1 MQQERDNLSQ
11 QNVEEI
17 IGTVVRLENAYEGKD
32 KTGRG
37 SGFFIEPDKIVTN
50 VHVLIDGELVGV
62 KCQKT
67 GTAYTVEGI
76 IAFDDIND
84 LAVLKIVEKA
94 TPFPLGDSRRV
105 RIGDRVCLIGCRE
118 GKVNRVEGT
127 VDSIRNSG
135 KHHWIEF
142 NIPSGRG
149 YSGSPVLNAKG
160 EVVSV
165 VQSSE
170 AYSKQDTPT
179 KYRTISSNVLKLPL
193 EHTGEVESLE
203 TWQNRDRIRA
213 YVKYNDGYL
222 SSQHGDIKEAIAL
235 YDAAIKLNPD
245 VADAYNGRAV
255 AKKSLAKLDEAL
267 PDSLAALK
275 LNRER
280 FSFSRFGIF
289 LSWKWRV
296 IKLSVACRL
305 QRFIRSIFGED
316 KWLNIQV
323 QVRLRV
329 AKTRI
334 TQGKTSEALNI
345 YQAVIDDF
353 TEVIIQGPIEA
364 KQKNL
369 SAARRL
375 YQEAIGDLT
384 EVINQKQKPV
394 RSYYNR
400 GRSKYIFG
408 EFENQLQNLD
418 TAQKLYQS
426 AISDYTE
433 AINLKIGGL
442 YTYNH
447 RGQTKYQLA
456 KVETKQGNTTASQNL
471 YQEIVADNDKA
482 LGLEGKC
489 VACRTAI
496 HHIRGVA
503 KAALDD
509 HEGAIEDF
517 NESIRLNPNKALYY
531 NERGKAKEALG
542 RHEAA
547 EADFTKAKEL
557 DPDLKIS
564 QTNK

>member
-1 MQQERDNLSQ
+1 MEKERDNLSQ
-11 QNVEEI
+11 QNAEEI
-17 IGTVVRLENAYEGKD
+17 VGTTVLIEKEYEGD
-32 KTGRG
+32 NSNALG
-37 SGFFIEPDKIVTN
+37 SGFFIASDKIVTN
-50 VHVLIDGELVGV
+50 VHVLAGKATVTA
-62 KCQKT
+62 KCIET
-67 GTAYTVEGI
+67 ETAYTVEGI

-94 TPFPLGDSRRV
+94 APFPLGDSRRV
-105 RIGDRVCLIGCRE
+105 RKGNQVCLIGCPK
-118 GKVNRVEGT
+118 GKVNHVEGT

-267 PDSLAALK
+267 PDSLAALR
-275 LNRER
+275 LNQER

-289 LSWKWRV
+289 LSWKWNVVRFSF
-296 IKLSVACRL
+296 ICRFQKL
-305 QRFIRSIFGED
+305 IRNILGEGTWFD
-316 KWLNIQV
+316 IQV

-329 AKTRI
+329 AKIRI

-345 YQAVIDDF
+345 YQTIIDDF
-353 TEVIIQGPIEA
+353 TEAINQKPIEA

-408 EFENQLQNLD
+408 EFENQQGNFKR
-418 TAQKLYQS
+418 AQKLFQG
-426 AISDYTE
+426 AINDYTE

-442 YTYNH
+442 YTHNH
-447 RGQTKYQLA
+447 RGHTKNLLA
-456 KVETKQGNTTASQNL
+456 KLETKHGNTEAAQDL
-471 YQEIVADNDKA
+471 YQEIVFDSDNA
-482 LGLEGKC
+482 LGLKEKC

-496 HHIRGVA
+496 HYTRGVA

-509 HEGAIEDF
+509 HDGAIEDF
-517 NESIRLNPNKALYY
+517 DESIRLNPNKALYY
-531 NERGKAKEALG
+531 HDRGKVKEALG
-542 RHEAA
+542 QHEAS
-547 EADFTKAKEL
+547 EADFAKVKEL
-557 DPDLKIS
+557 DPDFEK
-564 QTNK
+564 